1 VASAKGGDGSAPL
14 RSASRLFITAPNSDA
29 VFLNTFSVSAGVVS
43 RALVLEGRDEMSMGV
58 RFMGFTLQRM
68 FEDRVAVAEQRQNM
82 AADQL
87 LVSYSN
93 LRTSF
98 VVWMQKMADQS
109 GLVWHAT
116 CFKVLKNPHP
126 IALFDFTPS

>member
-1 VASAKGGDGSAPL
+1 
-14 RSASRLFITAPNSDA
+14 
-29 VFLNTFSVSAGVVS
+29 
-43 RALVLEGRDEMSMGV
+43 
-58 RFMGFTLQRM
+58 MGFTLQRM
-68 FEDRVAVAEQRQNM
+68 FEDRVAVAEQRQKM

-98 VVWMQKMADQS
+98 VVWMKKMADQS

-126 IALFDFTPS
+126 IAMFDFSPP